1 MTQTLLWSEIFNYLS
16 IVSLR
21 WKKFSLQ
28 GDHQYQISRKFIFP
42 PVFRWKS
49 QVSQWPF
56 LQSHMDDRLHRG
68 WGREQ
73 KGWQNGKKDKQK
85 KTQKKKRERE
95 RYTHTHI
102 HTHSRSYNDDYNDN
116 IITTIIIFIPSSSP
130 FSLTLFLSLLLSFI
144 SNFLRTHS
152 HEKICKKKFHHS
164 SLSLP
169 LLLFFFSSF
178 RSSGAQL

>member
-1 MTQTLLWSEIFNYLS
+1 MKKIFTPRRSPISNLKEIHLS
-16 IVSLR
+16 TC
-21 WKKFSLQ
+21 FSLKKP
-28 GDHQYQISRKFIFP
+28 GVTMAIPTVTYGWPPSSGVGSRA
-42 PVFRWKS
+42 
-49 QVSQWPF
+49 
-56 LQSHMDDRLHRG
+56 
-68 WGREQ
+68 
-73 KGWQNGKKDKQK
+73 KGMAERKERQAEED
-85 KTQKKKRERE
+85 TEEERERE

>member
-1 MTQTLLWSEIFNYLS
+1 MKKIFTPRRSPISNLKEIHLS
-16 IVSLR
+16 TCFSS
-21 WKKFSLQ
+21 KKP
-28 GDHQYQISRKFIFP
+28 GVTVAIPYD
-42 PVFRWKS
+42 
-49 QVSQWPF
+49 

-169 LLLFFFSSF
+169 LFFFPSF

>member
-1 MTQTLLWSEIFNYLS
+1 MFLLDEKNFHSKEITN
-16 IVSLR
+16 I
-21 WKKFSLQ
+21 
-28 GDHQYQISRKFIFP
+28 
-42 PVFRWKS
+42 KS
-49 QVSQWPF
+49 QGNSSFHLFFVEKATVAISYD
-56 LQSHMDDRLHRG
+56 LQSHVDDRLHRG

-102 HTHSRSYNDDYNDN
+102 HTRSRSYNDDYNDN

-164 SLSLP
+164 SLPLSPSLF
-169 LLLFFFSSF
+169 LSFFS
-178 RSSGAQL
+178 L

>member
-1 MTQTLLWSEIFNYLS
+1 MKKIFTPRRSPISNLKEIHLS
-16 IVSLR
+16 TCFSS
-21 WKKFSLQ
+21 KK
-28 GDHQYQISRKFIFP
+28 P
-42 PVFRWKS
+42 
-49 QVSQWPF
+49 QWPF
-56 LQSHMDDRLHRG
+56 LTIYSHMWMTAFIGGGVASKRDGRTERKTSRRRHR
-68 WGREQ
+68 R
-73 KGWQNGKKDKQK
+73 
-85 KTQKKKRERE
+85 RERE

-102 HTHSRSYNDDYNDN
+102 HTRSRSYNDDYNDN

>member
-1 MTQTLLWSEIFNYLS
+1 MTQTLLLKIEIFNRLS

-42 PVFRWKS
+42 PVFRRKS

-56 LQSHMDDRLHRG
+56 LTIYSHIWMTAFIGGGVASKRDGRTERKTSRRRHR
-68 WGREQ
+68 R
-73 KGWQNGKKDKQK
+73 
-85 KTQKKKRERE
+85 RERE

-102 HTHSRSYNDDYNDN
+102 HTRSRSYNDDYNDN

-164 SLSLP
+164 SLPLSPSLF
-169 LLLFFFSSF
+169 LSFFS
-178 RSSGAQL
+178 L